1 MNKSG
6 NTNLSS
12 LVHRRLSEV
21 LLFESN
27 DPRFKNVTIS
37 RVEATGNLTFA
48 KVFVSV
54 FPPEGCANLIKS
66 LNHASGFFSR
76 QLGQILKTRNTP
88 QLIFKYDSGFDHSD
102 EIESLL
108 KGATSKIPK
117 GSAKKTQIDINSK
130 IFR

>member
-6 NTNLSS
+6 KTNLSS

-27 DPRFKNVTIS
+27 DPRFSNVTIS
-37 RVEATGNLTFA
+37 RVEASGNLSFA
-48 KVFVSV
+48 TVFVSI
-54 FPPEGCANLIKS
+54 FPPEGHDDLIKS

-76 QLGQILKTRNTP
+76 QLGQVLNTRNTP

-102 EIESLL
+102 EIESIL
-108 KGATSKIPK
+108 KEVIPQDLNAQEK
-117 GSAKKTQIDINSK
+117 SIK
-130 IFR
+130 

>member
-6 NTNLSS
+6 KTNLSS

-27 DPRFKNVTIS
+27 DPRFSNLTIS
-37 RVEATGNLTFA
+37 RVEASANLSFA
-48 KVFVSV
+48 KIFVSV
-54 FPPEGCANLIKS
+54 FPPEGHDELIKS

-76 QLGQILKTRNTP
+76 QLGQVLNTRNTP

-102 EIESLL
+102 EIETLL
-108 KGATSKIPK
+108 KGVLPEDSEAQ
-117 GSAKKTQIDINSK
+117 KKN
-130 IFR
+130 RN

>member
-6 NTNLSS
+6 KTNLNS

-27 DPRFKNVTIS
+27 DPRFSNVTIS
-37 RVEATGNLTFA
+37 RVEASGNLSLA

-54 FPPEGCANLIKS
+54 FPPEEQDNLIKS
-66 LNHASGFFSR
+66 LNKASGFFSR
-76 QLGQILKTRNTP
+76 QLGQVLSTRNTP

-102 EIESLL
+102 EIETLL
-108 KGATSKIPK
+108 KRSSTRRLK
-117 GSAKKTQIDINSK
+117 GLLKNLKRHK
-130 IFR
+130 